1 MQVELSET
9 EKEALVELVR
19 NALADIGPEIH
30 HTVDHDYREELRQ
43 RRVLLEG
50 LLTHLGASLQPSK

>member
-1 MQVELSET
+1 MQLDLSET
-9 EKEALVELVR
+9 ERQVLIELVR

-43 RRVLLEG
+43 RRVALEG
-50 LLTHLGASLQPSK
+50 LLKHLGANLQPST